1 MATVSG
7 SGGGDPVPERV
18 TRIRMTGTQRRQQLI
33 EIGRALFAERGYE
46 ATSIEEI
53 AQRAN
58 VSKPVVYEH
67 FGGKEGL
74 YARRSGPGDVATPRD
89 DHIFALTKS
98 LESSSRAGC
107 VGFAHL
113 RGRAHRRISDTRAR
127 FVRCRA
133 QWDIFE
139 PPQRRDQSGGLP
151 VGGGLLQTR
160 FRPRTSN
167 DVRTGACR
175 HGVHY
180 GYLVTRRTDSVEGSC
195 RRSPREF
202 VLEWADESGSRS
214 TIGGLTR
221 RACRAEMD
229 RGLSCVRCITIV

>member
-1 MATVSG
+1 M
-7 SGGGDPVPERV
+7 
-18 TRIRMTGTQRRQQLI
+18 
-33 EIGRALFAERGYE
+33 
-46 ATSIEEI
+46 
-53 AQRAN
+53 
-58 VSKPVVYEH
+58 SKPVVYEH

-74 YARRSGPGDVATPRD
+74 YAVVVDREMSRLLEMITSSLSQNRSRVRV
-89 DHIFALTKS
+89 
-98 LESSSRAGC
+98 ERGC

-221 RACRAEMD
+221 RACRAEMESRSKLCSLYHD
-229 RGLSCVRCITIV
+229 RLMGKCLICLQGGLNAEPCHPF